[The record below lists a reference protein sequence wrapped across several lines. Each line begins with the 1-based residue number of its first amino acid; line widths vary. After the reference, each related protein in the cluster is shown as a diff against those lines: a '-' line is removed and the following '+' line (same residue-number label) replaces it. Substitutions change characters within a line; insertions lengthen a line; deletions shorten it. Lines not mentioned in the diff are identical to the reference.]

1 MQLPTSLGLHA
12 VDVAV
17 FVACLVVAAI
27 FSAAETALF
36 ALSDARVQEIVKSA
50 KEKRQRVRS
59 LLRYWVDAPDH
70 VLTAILLGKHTAH
83 VALVMAVCLALDD
96 ATVPGPSGPRDLLQN
111 PLSAFLAAFVLVN
124 VIVVVELFAR
134 AFAKQKADSVAPL
147 VFPVVVV
154 AYGVFLPFRLVF
166 TRVSHVFARLAGGSV
181 TRSGPFVTEQDIV
194 EMIAMG
200 RRSGSIDKV
209 EGRMLAN
216 IIELSDTLVKELM
229 VARSEV
235 SALPIGANYDE
246 VMAEVKEKGHSRVPV
261 FDGTLDDIKGFFH
274 TKDLL
279 TGVIDPVSFKL
290 RDHMRSVEFVPELM
304 RVADLLRLFQK
315 KKTHLAVVVD
325 EFGGTAGVVALED
338 VLEEIVGPIH
348 DEHDEVDAPIRKMG
362 ETRWV
367 AEGRVSLYELGETL
381 HVTFPDGGYETLG
394 GFLIA
399 RCGRMPRKGDRV
411 SFQGY
416 TFLVTEADERKVSTL
431 EIEKNPIPLITA
443 GDVVTVVPEVSHTSG
458 EGDPVVDPDASGP
471 MLAAPGP
478 DTADN
483 GGNGESKGADA
494 SSSSSDGA
502 TKER

>member
-1 MQLPTSLGLHA
+1 MPHWPTSIGLQ
-12 VDVAV
+12 VSDGVV
-17 FVACLVVAAI
+17 FVVCLLVASI

-50 KEKRQRVRS
+50 REQKQRVRS

-83 VALVMAVCLALDD
+83 VTLVMSTCLALDD
-96 ATVPGPSGPRDLLQN
+96 AKEDLLQN
-111 PLSAFLAAFVLVN
+111 PLVALFAAFVIVN
-124 VIVVVELFAR
+124 VIVAVELFAR

-154 AYGVFLPFRLVF
+154 AYAVFLPFRLVF
-166 TRVSHVFARLAGGSV
+166 TRLSHVFARLAGGSV

-235 SALPIGANYDE
+235 SALPITSSYDE
-246 VMAEVKEKGHSRVPV
+246 VMAEVKDKGHSRVPV
-261 FDGTLDDIKGFFH
+261 YEATLDDIKGFFH

-279 TGVIDPVSFKL
+279 TGAIDPVTFKL
-290 RDHMRSVEFVPELM
+290 REHVRSVEFVPELM

-325 EFGGTAGVVALED
+325 EFGGTAGIAALED

-348 DEHDEVDAPIRKMG
+348 DEHDEVDAPIRKLA
-362 ETRWV
+362 ETRWL

-431 EIEKNPIPLITA
+431 EIEKNPTPTVHG
-443 GDVVTVVPEVSHTSG
+443 GDAVVVHDVSHTSG
-458 EGDPVVDPDASGP
+458 EGDPVLEPVIEAEASGP
-471 MLAAPGP
+471 HAPAPSEPEKPDPEKPEPDRSDARALVDAA
-478 DTADN
+478 
-483 GGNGESKGADA
+483 EKH
-494 SSSSSDGA
+494 
-502 TKER
+502 